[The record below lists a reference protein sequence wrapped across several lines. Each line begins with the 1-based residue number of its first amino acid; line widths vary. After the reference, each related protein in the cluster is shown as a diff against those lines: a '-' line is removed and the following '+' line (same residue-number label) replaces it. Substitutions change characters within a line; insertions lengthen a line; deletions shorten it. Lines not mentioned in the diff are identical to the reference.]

1 MLELSLTNSLR
12 SPDAWWRRA
21 MGILE
26 GSQPGTTCRM
36 DGRLGRDW
44 INQAIDFEDGLAT
57 AKTHRE
63 RMDVADHNPGIWM
76 AKFIYE
82 QQAPN
87 GQALR
92 SAIEARILA
101 RQTDEQIAQCTGC
114 TPAAIA
120 AYEALFFNVRDR
132 LANVDFITHCVIG
145 APAAGA
151 KDEPLGRVWKLFGY
165 RAGPQ
170 VLEAVLGGLSAG
182 QVVESAD
189 DVSKYLDVVT
199 AETVQQKA
207 AVAAATIPVQ
217 EKTCFRLIDA
227 HSKSVK
233 AGRNTN
239 SASLQLESLQVGLQQ
254 LLEGMPYK
262 FIGKVEENQLT
273 EFDRNAAELRT
284 EELELVALGYQI
296 PGMELLKTLKFPEP
310 PSAP

>member
-12 SPDAWWRRA
+12 PADAWWRRA
-21 MGILE
+21 IGILE
-26 GSQPGTTCRM
+26 GSQPDTTCRM
-36 DGRLGRDW
+36 DGRPGKDW
-44 INQAIDFEDGLAT
+44 IKQAIDFENGLAA

-63 RMDVADHNPGIWM
+63 RMDVADRNPGIWL

-92 SAIEARILA
+92 WAIEARILA
-101 RQTDEQIAQCTGC
+101 RQTNDQIAQCLGC
-114 TPAAIA
+114 KPDVIA

-132 LANVDFITHCVIG
+132 LANGDFITQCVIS
-145 APAAGA
+145 APAARA
-151 KDEPLGRVWKLFGY
+151 KDEPLGRAWKLFGY

-182 QVVESAD
+182 QVVESPD

-199 AETVQQKA
+199 VETMQQKA
-207 AVAAATIPVQ
+207 AVAAATIQVQ
-217 EKTCFRLIDA
+217 EKTSFGLIDA
-227 HSKSVK
+227 LHKSVK

-254 LLEGMPYK
+254 LLAAMPYTV
-262 FIGKVEENQLT
+262 IGQVEEKKLS

-284 EELELVALGYQI
+284 EELQA
-296 PGMELLKTLKFPEP
+296 
-310 PSAP
+310 SSC